1 MQLGIVPEH
10 LEIEVEGL
18 RLQFLA
24 ASEQDIVFAASIIE
38 NRDITKQKPGV
49 VDRDLVNKHVFG
61 KLLSFSGEIM
71 IGSESITVEKL
82 KELASGNRI
91 RASFTLPVTMG
102 WAVEVLRAHGLFGS
116 EAEEKKE

>member
-61 KLLSFSGEIM
+61 KLLSFSGEI
-71 IGSESITVEKL
+71 INIVNFFEQQEY
-82 KELASGNRI
+82 
-91 RASFTLPVTMG
+91 
-102 WAVEVLRAHGLFGS
+102 
-116 EAEEKKE
+116 